1 MRIGKTGLL
10 TSRRSPI
17 DSYSLVF
24 GMHIVAEKRTS
35 SLAAPFVDSGEYTGL
50 MVGPC
55 SEHLYLLLERPI
67 KGVAACEPGCHGPAG
82 L

>member
-1 MRIGKTGLL
+1 MLALSLEHVWCMRTDETSLL

-17 DSYSLVF
+17 DSYSFVF

-55 SEHLYLLLERPI
+55 SEHL
-67 KGVAACEPGCHGPAG
+67 
-82 L
+82 